1 MYNQVT
7 IILGQ
12 YLKPA
17 NKNLYWDKFEQPG
30 NENLYW
36 VIIMLN
42 KVMNADTWTSLCKTR
57 L

>member
-30 NENLYW
+30 NKHLYW
-36 VIIMLN
+36 DIIMLN
-42 KVMNADTWTSLCKTR
+42 KVMIAESETQTCL
-57 L
+57 